1 MNNSIF
7 NIAVLIDGDNA
18 QAKIIKEIIEEV
30 SKYGKV
36 TIRRIYGDW
45 TTPQMNS
52 WKDILNNY
60 SISPIQKFNYTS
72 GKNSTDTSLIIDAMD
87 ILHGSNVQGF
97 CIVSS
102 DSDYT
107 GLAKRIREE
116 GLFVMGIGRKTTPIA
131 FVNSCE
137 IFTFTENLIQD
148 TIREKAEDITEI
160 KTKEKTES
168 KAKGKAGSKAKSKA
182 QNKAES
188 KAHEE
193 AERKSQSEAEEIDTS
208 EAKGTAT
215 SETERKSH
223 EAENHSG
230 EKSERKTH
238 NRGGSKTN
246 RNNETNSD
254 GLNETNSNR
263 NSEINSDG
271 KTKAESIEYNTST
284 TQLNIK
290 LIDKAFDI
298 SINEEEEAYISTVGT
313 SLRKLDPS
321 FDSRTYG
328 YKTLTKLFESLD
340 KYEVVKNLVNGLN
353 HPLVKLK

>member
-45 TTPQMNS
+45 TTPQMKS

-60 SISPIQKFNYTS
+60 SINPIQKFNYTT
-72 GKNSTDTSLIIDAMD
+72 GKNSTDSSLIIDAMD
-87 ILHGSNVQGF
+87 IMHGRGVQGF

-116 GLFVMGIGRKTTPIA
+116 GLFVMGIGRKNTPIA

-137 IFTFTENLIQD
+137 IFTFTENLAPQTEID
-148 TIREKAEDITEI
+148 YSKKEKLKEKAEDKVKDKNAE
-160 KTKEKTES
+160 KE
-168 KAKGKAGSKAKSKA
+168 KAKGKEKEKIKSKVEVNEKPQ
-182 QNKAES
+182 QNAKTET
-188 KAHEE
+188 
-193 AERKSQSEAEEIDTS
+193 IDLAS
-208 EAKGTAT
+208 DK
-215 SETERKSH
+215 ETPKD
-223 EAENHSG
+223 SG
-230 EKSERKTH
+230 
-238 NRGGSKTN
+238 NLQI
-246 RNNETNSD
+246 NN
-254 GLNETNSNR
+254 
-263 NSEINSDG
+263 
-271 KTKAESIEYNTST
+271 
-284 TQLNIK
+284 K
-290 LIDKAFDI
+290 LIDKAFEI

-328 YKTLTKLFESLD
+328 FKTLTKLFESLD
-340 KYEVVKNLVNGLN
+340 KYAVVKNLVNGLN